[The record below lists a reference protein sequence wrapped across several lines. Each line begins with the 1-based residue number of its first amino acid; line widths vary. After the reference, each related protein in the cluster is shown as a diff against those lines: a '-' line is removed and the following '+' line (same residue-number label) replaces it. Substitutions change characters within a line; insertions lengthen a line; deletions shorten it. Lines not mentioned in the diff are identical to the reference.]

1 MMNDFRNSA
10 LPVVRLKN
18 FKLTTGSYQWFVNT
32 IIDWAAQRRSAMICV
47 ANVHM
52 FIEAQNNDA
61 FLQMINSA
69 DMVTPDGKPI
79 CWALKLL
86 TGVNQERVAG
96 MDLLPSLLQQLEA
109 KKLSAYFYGGSQQM
123 LDSTLAYLSV
133 NNPGLKIAGSY
144 SPPFRNLQEAET
156 TAIIDTINKTT
167 PHILFVVL
175 GCPKQENWMHQNR
188 HRLHTVSIGVGGALP
203 VLTGMQKRSPKWM
216 QDAGFEWLY
225 RLGQEPRRL
234 FKRYATTNSRFI
246 GIVAKEGFKKILNHK

>member
-1 MMNDFRNSA
+1 MMNDVTNTP
-10 LPVVRLKN
+10 LPAVSLKN

-32 IIDWAAQRRSAMICV
+32 IIDWATQRRSAMICV

-52 FIEAQNNDA
+52 FIEAQKSDA
-61 FLQMINSA
+61 FLQMVNSA

-79 CWALKLL
+79 CWALSLL
-86 TGVNQERVAG
+86 NGVKQERVAG
-96 MDLLPSLLQQLEA
+96 MDLLPSLLQQLDE
-109 KKLSAYFYGGSQQM
+109 KNMSAYFYGGSQQM
-123 LDSTLAYLSV
+123 LDATRAYLSV
-133 NNPGLKIAGSY
+133 KNPGLKIAGSY
-144 SPPFRNLQEAET
+144 SPPFRNLEEAET
-156 TAIIDTINKTT
+156 TAIIDTINKAA

-175 GCPKQENWMHQNR
+175 GCPKQEKWMYQNR
-188 HRLHTVSIGVGGALP
+188 QRLRTVAIGVGGALP

-246 GIVAKEGFKKILNHK
+246 AIVAKESFKKVINNK